1 MVYCKRLRHKRA
13 KILQIQF
20 LSCRTGPTAN
30 RLLLLRTAKYKPIAL
45 SAQNTFELIF
55 LTRALEP
62 FNPFPFAKP

>member
-1 MVYCKRLRHKRA
+1 MFYCKRLRHKHA
-13 KILQIQF
+13 KILQIHF
-20 LSCRTGPTAN
+20 ISCPPSPTAN
-30 RLLLLRTAKYKPIAL
+30 RLLLLCTAKNKPIAL